1 MKRTSIVNSRRS
13 RLGLNKRRNVAS
25 IYELL
30 LPNLVHTFTAF
41 RSKGLSVTAHKM
53 RELSGLYFGPCC
65 AWLLKLTAALVHSSV
80 ACLQQRFRSLYCT
93 RLSGIEQILAMI
105 VYKNRCTHALSLDL
119 YLPRL
124 YHSVREGIRVQWD
137 E

>member
-30 LPNLVHTFTAF
+30 LPNSVRTFTAF
-41 RSKGLSVTAHKM
+41 RSKGILLSVIAHKM
-53 RELSGLYFGPCC
+53 RELSGLYYGPCC

-105 VYKNRCTHALSLDL
+105 V
-119 YLPRL
+119 
-124 YHSVREGIRVQWD
+124 
-137 E
+137 